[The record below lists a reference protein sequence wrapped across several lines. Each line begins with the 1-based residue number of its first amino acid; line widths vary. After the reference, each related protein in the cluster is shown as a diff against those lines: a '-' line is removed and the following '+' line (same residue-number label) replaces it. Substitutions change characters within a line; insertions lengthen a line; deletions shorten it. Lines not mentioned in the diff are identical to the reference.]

1 MKLIYQSKA
10 ELVISSCPGKFSV
23 PVTESRNS
31 LVQGTV
37 PKVESR
43 NPLSRKSESRS
54 LSPIPDFSILSP
66 GLEYRILKMGS
77 GSRFPGPGL
86 RDPGDPVLDA
96 DPCSF
101 SSGRMTMRN
110 CNDWKYLSDTRIKN
124 HENCIKND
132 FIAINETC
140 VLYRKYLMYM
150 SLHS

>member
-1 MKLIYQSKA
+1 MKLIYQSKV
-10 ELVISSCPGKFSV
+10 ELVISSCPEKFSV
-23 PVTESRNS
+23 PGTESRNS
-31 LVQGTV
+31 LVHGTV

-43 NPLSRKSESRS
+43 NPSSRKSESRS
-54 LSPIPDFSILSP
+54 LSPIPDFESRSRIPDFKMIPDFSILSP

-110 CNDWKYLSDTRIKN
+110 CND
-124 HENCIKND
+124 
-132 FIAINETC
+132 
-140 VLYRKYLMYM
+140 
-150 SLHS
+150 